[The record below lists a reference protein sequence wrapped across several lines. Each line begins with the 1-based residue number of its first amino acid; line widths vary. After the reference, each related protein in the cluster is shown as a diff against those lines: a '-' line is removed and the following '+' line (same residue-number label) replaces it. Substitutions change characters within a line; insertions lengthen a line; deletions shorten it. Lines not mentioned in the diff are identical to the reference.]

1 MATGFGFLET
11 CGPVER
17 TFTPGDFPTRRF
29 NSISGAG
36 TTRLYGSKQF
46 DATLELGF
54 VLSDA
59 DTCTVLRAWDAAK
72 GTFDTL
78 TLPEEFFAGSG
89 ELLDC
94 GIPDYLQWRW
104 AEKPSVTSLL
114 PNRSRVQIRLV
125 ATLDIK

>member
-1 MATGFGFLET
+1 MAGFGFLET

-17 TFTPGDFPTRRF
+17 TFTPGNFPTRRF

-36 TTRLYGSKQF
+36 TTRIYGSKQF

-59 DTCTVLRAWDAAK
+59 DTCTILRAWDDAK

-78 TLPEEFFAGSG
+78 DLPEQFFAGSG

-94 GIPDYLQWRW
+94 GIPDYLKWRW
-104 AEKPSVTSLL
+104 AERPSVTSLL
-114 PNRSRVQIRLV
+114 PGRSRVQVRLV
-125 ATLDIK
+125 ATLDIE